1 MSEDKRMWDWLC
13 RLAKALKCLPSTF
26 VDGNEHIVEAAV
38 KLQARIAELE
48 EKLRIKDD
56 VITAKGLLIEAL
68 QAKLKTWQAVTDANQ
83 QVCKERDLLQAK
95 LTATEQKLAKHR
107 WIPVDE
113 GLPHDT
119 KKIIWDFLA
128 TTKGTGTIALF
139 KWHPGHCSY
148 VEVNRDCLPMSR
160 DEIKDEF
167 DKWKPITLPEGD

>member
-1 MSEDKRMWDWLC
+1 MEC
-13 RLAKALKCLPSTF
+13 INCLEMHKLLILQ
-26 VDGNEHIVEAAV
+26 DEN
-38 KLQARIAELE
+38 KDLQARISELE
-48 EKLRIKDD
+48 EQLSIKND
-56 VITAKGLLIEAL
+56 VITAKGLLIEA
-68 QAKLKTWQAVTDANQ
+68 
-83 QVCKERDLLQAK
+83 LQAK

>member
-1 MSEDKRMWDWLC
+1 MSEELKPCDCGGQVEIVSANNCDFRIYCNAERKLKRCWATSKGELIEIWNARPED
-13 RLAKALKCLPSTF
+13 
-26 VDGNEHIVEAAV
+26 N
-38 KLQARIAELE
+38 RIAEVE

-56 VITAKGLLIEAL
+56 VITAKGLLIEA
-68 QAKLKTWQAVTDANQ
+68 
-83 QVCKERDLLQAK
+83 LQAK